1 MRRLLLAISF
11 FGLCSTASADEGMW
25 TFDNFPSEAVA
36 KKYNFK
42 PDTAWL
48 ENVRLSSA
56 RLAGGCS
63 ASFVSA
69 SGLVMTNHHCAHSCI
84 EQNSSK
90 SKDLVKEGFLAKS
103 QAEEKKCPEMEVNQ
117 LVDIHDVTE
126 RMNAATQDK
135 DGKAFADAQKAETAK
150 IRQECAT
157 DATIRCDVV
166 TLYQGGQYALYKY
179 KRYQDVRLVFA
190 PEFSIA
196 FFGGDPYN
204 FTFPRY
210 DLDLSFVRVYDN
222 GKPLATKN
230 FFPFS
235 PAGAKEGELTFTS
248 GHPGRTSREATIA
261 ELLYARDYAFPR
273 QLAYSSELRG
283 LLTEFQKRGPEQKRI
298 SNHSLF
304 GTENGLKSMKGS
316 REALVDAAFFQSK
329 VDAENALRK
338 KIAENKE
345 WQKEYGDAWDLISN
359 AIEKQ
364 KTFAVR
370 YSFLEGRNGF
380 SSELFGLARGLLRL
394 ADEKE
399 KPNETRLREYVDANI
414 PSMKQEF
421 LSDAPIYDELEIAR
435 LGFSLTKL
443 REYLGADDP
452 IVKKVLGKKSPDA
465 LAAELIKGSK
475 LKSIAY
481 RKELFEGGKKAVDAS
496 KDPLIAMARLIDG
509 ESRALRERME
519 NEISSAIDKGHEKIA
534 KARFAIHGKSI
545 YPDATFTLRLSY
557 GSVEG
562 IANGDAKQAPITS
575 IGGVFGIE
583 TGEEPFDLPKSWLKA
598 KNKLDGQTPFNFI
611 SSNDIVGGNSGS
623 PVINQKAE
631 IVGLI
636 FDGNLPSL
644 GGRYGFDPKNNR
656 AVSVH
661 SAAILEALEKVYG
674 ADHLISEL
682 RPKTKTAQSNE

>member
-25 TFDNFPSEAVA
+25 TVDNFPSDAVA

-42 PDTAWL
+42 PDAAWL

-84 EQNSSK
+84 EQNSTK
-90 SKDLVKEGFLAKS
+90 KKDLIEQGFLAKTS
-103 QAEEKKCPEMEVNQ
+103 AEEKACPEMEVNQ
-117 LVDIHDVTE
+117 LVAISDVTE
-126 RMNAATQDK
+126 RMNKATQDK
-135 DGKAFADAQKAETAK
+135 EGKAYADAQKAETAK
-150 IRQECAT
+150 IKQECAT
-157 DATIRCDVV
+157 DATVRCDLV

-210 DLDLSFVRVYDN
+210 DLDLAFVRVYEN
-222 GKPLATKN
+222 GKPLVTKN

-235 PAGAKEGELTFTS
+235 SEGAKEGELTFTS
-248 GHPGRTSREATIA
+248 GHPGRTSREATVA
-261 ELLYARDYAFPR
+261 ELLYTRDYALPR
-273 QLAYSSELRG
+273 QLAYMSELRG
-283 LLTEFQKRGPEQKRI
+283 QLTEFQKRGPEQKRI

-304 GTENGLKSMKGS
+304 GVENGLKSMKGG
-316 REALVDAAFFQSK
+316 REALVDRAFFQSK
-329 VDAENALRK
+329 VDAENELRK
-338 KIAENKE
+338 KVAENKD
-345 WQKEYGDAWDLISN
+345 WQAKYGDAWDLI
-359 AIEKQ
+359 ATAVEKQ
-364 KTFAVR
+364 KAFATR
-370 YSFLEGRNGF
+370 YGYLEGRSGF
-380 SSELFGLARGLLRL
+380 SGELFGLARSLVRY

-399 KPNETRLREYVDANI
+399 KPNEKRLREFVDANR
-414 PSMKQEF
+414 PSLQQEL
-421 LSDAPIYDELEIAR
+421 LSEAPIYDDMEVLR
-435 LGFSLTKL
+435 LSFSLSKL
-443 REYLGADDP
+443 REQLGADDP
-452 IVKKVLGKKSPDA
+452 LVRKILGKKSPDT
-465 LAAELIKGSK
+465 LAKELVKGSK
-475 LKSIAY
+475 LKTVAV
-481 RKELFEGGKKAVDAS
+481 RKQLFEGGKKAVDAS
-496 KDPLIAMARLIDG
+496 KDPMIVLARQIDG

-519 NEISSAIDKGHEKIA
+519 NEIASAIDKGHEKIA

-562 IANGDAKQAPITS
+562 IDQGDSKLAPITT
-575 IGGVFGIE
+575 IGGVFDLE
-583 TGEEPFDLPKSWLKA
+583 TGEDPFALPQSWLKA
-598 KNKLDGQTPFNFI
+598 KKKLDGSTPFNFI

-661 SAAILEALEKVYG
+661 SAAILESLDKVYG
-674 ADHLISEL
+674 ADHLIKEL
-682 RPKTKTAQSNE
+682 RPKTETAQSN